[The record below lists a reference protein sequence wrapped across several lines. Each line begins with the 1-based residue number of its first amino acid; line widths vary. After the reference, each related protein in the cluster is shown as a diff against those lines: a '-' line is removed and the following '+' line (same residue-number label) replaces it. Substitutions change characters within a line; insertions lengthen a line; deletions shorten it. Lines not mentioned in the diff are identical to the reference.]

1 MITTAAWYVTIN
13 KARIDNYKN
22 FYKSYDA
29 EADFQRM
36 KVHYGWRSMF
46 GWMLVKYDV
55 QIECQFFYRQLPHWD
70 CHNYELPHCRTWA
83 CSSPAL

>member
-22 FYKSYDA
+22 FYKTYDA

-36 KVHYGWRSMF
+36 KVHYGWRFMF
-46 GWMLVKYDV
+46 GWMLVKDDV
-55 QIECQFFYRQLPHWD
+55 I
-70 CHNYELPHCRTWA
+70 T
-83 CSSPAL
+83 

>member
-36 KVHYGWRSMF
+36 KVHLWPVWMIFMF
-46 GWMLVKYDV
+46 G
-55 QIECQFFYRQLPHWD
+55 
-70 CHNYELPHCRTWA
+70 
-83 CSSPAL
+83 